1 MTNKYLFGAGVLVG
15 VAAVAAMRLAGG
27 GVAADVSYSDLP
39 LATKVAKAPLI
50 VTGTVVDVS
59 PTRWNQDDG
68 TFWEETVDD
77 AYGTQTVDSA
87 VPYHVVTIKID
98 RTLADTLGVTASSGG
113 KVAVTVVGMRDG
125 GGFEE
130 ARKPDGA
137 PGVLALSSDSVSA
150 NAGERVVAF
159 VRPGQLAWRGG
170 AMRAVLA
177 PMGSPGTTVL
187 SEAVV
192 NSGAFAEVPSFDAL
206 VARVEQARTGAADQ

>member
-1 MTNKYLFGAGVLVG
+1 MNSKHLFGAGVFAG
-15 VAAVAAMRLAGG
+15 VAAVVAMRLVGG

-50 VTGTVVDVS
+50 VTGTVVDIS

-68 TFWEETVDD
+68 TFWEETADD
-77 AYGTQTVDSA
+77 AFGTQTVDSA

-98 RTLADTLGVTASSGG
+98 RTLADTLGVTTASGG
-113 KVAVTVVGMRDG
+113 KVAVTVVGMRGGDGIDAAQRPDG
-125 GGFEE
+125 GQ
-130 ARKPDGA
+130 
-137 PGVLALSSDSVSA
+137 GVMALSSDSVSA
-150 NAGERVVAF
+150 DVGERVVAF

-170 AMRAVLA
+170 PMRAVLA

-192 NSGAFAEVPSFDAL
+192 NSGAFTDVPSFDAL
-206 VARVEQARTGAADQ
+206 VARVEQARSGAADQ